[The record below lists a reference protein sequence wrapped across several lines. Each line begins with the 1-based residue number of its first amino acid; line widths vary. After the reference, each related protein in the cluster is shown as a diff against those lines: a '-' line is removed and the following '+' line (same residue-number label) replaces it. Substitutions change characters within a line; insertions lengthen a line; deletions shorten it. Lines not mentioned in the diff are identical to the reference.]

1 MQKPAIKPRA
11 LFVSILAFSSLF
23 FALLFFYPQQVA
35 YFINIPGLLLVS
47 VGTLAAILI
56 CRPIHDVRRVL
67 ASLPL
72 LLKNN
77 PTPAYS
83 EINQLLSIA
92 DHYRHG
98 RLRSA
103 EEELSYISNDF
114 LRIGIQQVID
124 GAPREDVHKL
134 LHWQK
139 EGIRSREMNDAQILR
154 LMASFAP
161 AFGML
166 GTVLG
171 LILMLHNLNEST
183 VATIG
188 SAMGF
193 ALITTLYG
201 IIASNL
207 LLKPLAIKK
216 QQRVEQLLSHLT
228 MLEEGIRMLHQRQH
242 PVIIKD
248 TLDAFSQH
256 HFNNT
261 LSVKPNP
268 LLQAHS
274 VH

>member
-1 MQKPAIKPRA
+1 MQKLAIKSRPLLISLIIAPCLLLA
-11 LFVSILAFSSLF
+11 LFIL
-23 FALLFFYPQQVA
+23 YPQQTA
-35 YFINIPGLLLVS
+35 YFINIPGLLLVFA
-47 VGTLAAILI
+47 GTLAAILV
-56 CRPIHDVRRVL
+56 CRPIEDVKRVFK
-67 ASLPL
+67 SIPL

-77 PTPAYS
+77 QLSPYS
-83 EINQLLSIA
+83 EINQLLNIA

-98 RLRSA
+98 HLRTA
-103 EEELSYISNDF
+103 EEELNYVNNDF
-114 LRIGIQQVID
+114 LRMGMQQVLDGTPID
-124 GAPREDVHKL
+124 EVNKL
-134 LHWQK
+134 LHWHK

-171 LILMLHNLNEST
+171 LILMLHNLDEST
-183 VATIG
+183 VTTIG

-228 MLEEGIRMLHQRQH
+228 MLEEGINMLHQRQH

-248 TLDAFSQH
+248 TLDAFSSH
-256 HFNNT
+256 RFNSTINAEV
-261 LSVKPNP
+261 SP

-274 VH
+274 IH